1 MSVLDVDANK
11 VIEGLAR
18 QIKQMAIALAVK
30 EAQIELLQQKIVKL
44 KAEKEKEIEAKKEQT
59 A

>member
-1 MSVLDVDANK
+1 VSVLDVDANK

>member
-1 MSVLDVDANK
+1 MDVDANK